1 MEPGQDYNMQRVEI
15 GLCHML
21 VHLMLPKPHEV
32 LIIIVFDLERQES
45 RPKSLF
51 VGLESQCSTPDV
63 PDSRTC
69 TLSYY
74 VRNLT
79 KINGLQGSLDA
90 VVQNGNWMC
99 SELQLTLHYNAAKV
113 SFLSTLRYVA
123 YNKIIKQ
130 THLNSISLILSKT
143 FKLSTMHEAVCLQFF
158 SKASVSEKQEIREL
172 IFLWFSSAS
181 GEIPF
186 KYFVVN
192 SFLSK
197 LSDGELFS
205 HCFKRPKHLLTG
217 AVIGQ
222 EQ

>member
-1 MEPGQDYNMQRVEI
+1 
-15 GLCHML
+15 ML

-90 VVQNGNWMC
+90 VVQNGN
-99 SELQLTLHYNAAKV
+99 
-113 SFLSTLRYVA
+113 
-123 YNKIIKQ
+123 
-130 THLNSISLILSKT
+130 
-143 FKLSTMHEAVCLQFF
+143 
-158 SKASVSEKQEIREL
+158 
-172 IFLWFSSAS
+172 
-181 GEIPF
+181 
-186 KYFVVN
+186 
-192 SFLSK
+192 
-197 LSDGELFS
+197 
-205 HCFKRPKHLLTG
+205 
-217 AVIGQ
+217 
-222 EQ
+222 